1 MGWQIASSR
10 LTHDFSALP
19 FKMKELTLLIKITPQ
34 VDGSG
39 LRLILQGR
47 YASASLEVILCC
59 LLFRA
64 TTLISY
70 SYLIGL
76 STAFLNF
83 FEIYSISIGFA
94 LFFCRRSQR
103 RILY

>member
-39 LRLILQGR
+39 LRLILQNR
-47 YASASLEVILCC
+47 LIIRRCFLMSLSSAMMK
-59 LLFRA
+59 R
-64 TTLISY
+64 
-70 SYLIGL
+70 
-76 STAFLNF
+76 
-83 FEIYSISIGFA
+83 
-94 LFFCRRSQR
+94 
-103 RILY
+103 

>member
-39 LRLILQGR
+39 LRLILQNRFNDTALLFDELTVSHDEKMSDAKSITRGKQKQI
-47 YASASLEVILCC
+47 AIVGNGAVHTDALPFEVIAGQD
-59 LLFRA
+59 RK
-64 TTLISY
+64 SVV
-70 SYLIGL
+70 
-76 STAFLNF
+76 
-83 FEIYSISIGFA
+83 
-94 LFFCRRSQR
+94 
-103 RILY
+103 